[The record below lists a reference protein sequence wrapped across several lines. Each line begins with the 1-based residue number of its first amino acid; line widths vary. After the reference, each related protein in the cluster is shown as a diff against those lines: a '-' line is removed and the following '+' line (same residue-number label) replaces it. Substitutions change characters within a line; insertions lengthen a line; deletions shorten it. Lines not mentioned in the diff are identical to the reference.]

1 MKYLYNPPF
10 LVKKVFSSFRW
21 NTTNGKILFT
31 FDDGP
36 LPGNTEKIL
45 KKLDEL
51 KIKAAFFCVGD
62 NVRKYPELTRTILD
76 EGHLVGNHTFNHKNI
91 RSLNREE
98 TINQVKMANDVLQEK
113 CSYLPGYFR
122 PPYGKFRF
130 STPTLLKQMDLTAV
144 LWSLL
149 TYDYK
154 NDFEIVKT
162 SVKKYLQED
171 SIIVLHDS
179 IKSAGIILDSI
190 RFAAEE
196 ADKKGYKTGNP
207 AECLR

>member
-10 LVKKVFSSFRW
+10 LIKKVFGSFRW
-21 NTTNGKILFT
+21 NTSDGRILFT

-62 NVRKYPELTRTILD
+62 NVRKYPELAKNILD
-76 EGHLVGNHTFNHKNI
+76 EGHLIGNHTFNHKNI
-91 RSLNREE
+91 RALTREE
-98 TINQVKMANDVLQEK
+98 VINQVKMTNKVLKEK
-113 CSYLPGYFR
+113 CDYQPKYFR
-122 PPYGKFRF
+122 PPYGKFNF
-130 STPTLLKQMDLTAV
+130 STPGLLKQMNMTAV

-162 SVKKYLQED
+162 SVKKYLQNN
-171 SIIVLHDS
+171 SIVVFHDS
-179 IKSAGIILDSI
+179 LKSADIILDSI
-190 RFAAEE
+190 QFAADE